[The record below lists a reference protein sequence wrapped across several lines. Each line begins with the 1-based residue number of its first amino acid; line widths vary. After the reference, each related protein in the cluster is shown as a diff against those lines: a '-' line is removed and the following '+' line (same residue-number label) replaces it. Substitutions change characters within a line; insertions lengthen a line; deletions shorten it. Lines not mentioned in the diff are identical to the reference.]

1 VVTASYNFGGYL
13 LSAVN
18 PGAQS
23 VQTALAVVVQREAL
37 NLPAEQEVHG
47 VQALAPAEA
56 EKVPAAHRVHAAEVC
71 MPVPVLKVPARQL
84 VQELIVPVG
93 RQGP

>member
-1 VVTASYNFGGYL
+1 M
-13 LSAVN
+13 
-18 PGAQS
+18 
-23 VQTALAVVVQREAL
+23 AVVVHEETVY
-37 NLPAEQEVHG
+37 LPAEQVVQG
-47 VQALAPAEA
+47 VQALAPADTA
-56 EKVPAAHRVHAAEVC
+56 NVPVAHWAHAAEVC

>member
-1 VVTASYNFGGYL
+1 
-13 LSAVN
+13 VN

-23 VQTALAVVVQREAL
+23 VQTALAVMVQTEAL
-37 NLPAEQEVHG
+37 NLPAVQEVQG

-56 EKVPAAHRVHAAEVC
+56 AKVPDAHWVHVAEVC
-71 MPVPVLKVPARQL
+71 MPVPVLNVPARQL
-84 VQELIVPVG
+84 VQEAVPTD